1 MRPLVR
7 VFGPSLLTLAATSLL
22 AFSTHLAAEPA
33 SDKPVV
39 EQIVDI
45 QTQLA
50 KGPYKGFRANH
61 AKGILA
67 TGTFT
72 PSPAAADLSKA
83 AHLQQTATPVTVRFS
98 NATGVPAISDA
109 EPNANPRG
117 IAIRFA
123 LPDGG
128 YTDIVSISVNAFPV
142 TTPEEFLGLLSA
154 IAATTPDSPKPT
166 PIEQF
171 LGSHPNA
178 LKFVQIPKPAPVS
191 YTTLSYFGVNAFQFT
206 NAKGESRFGRYRI
219 TPVSGEQAM
228 SQADLSKAGPNY
240 LSEELT
246 ARLTN
251 GEAKFRIAVQLAEP
265 GDVID
270 DATAVWPDSR
280 PQVELGIL
288 TLNAVMADSAKVEK
302 TLAFNPL
309 ILTDGIAPSKDPI
322 LLARPAAYGVSVG
335 RRFSN

>member
-1 MRPLVR
+1 MRQPTRIL
-7 VFGPSLLTLAATSLL
+7 SLTLLGFAVSSLSL
-22 AFSTHLAAEPA
+22 ASPLLAAEA
-33 SDKPVV
+33 ANDKPVV
-39 EQIVDI
+39 EQIVDV
-45 QTQLA
+45 QTTLA

-67 TGTFT
+67 TGTFS
-72 PSPAAADLSKA
+72 PSTTAASLSKA
-83 AHLQQTATPVTVRFS
+83 AHLQKTATPVTVRFS
-98 NATGVPAISDA
+98 NATGVPAIPDA
-109 EPNANPRG
+109 DPNANPRG

-123 LPDGG
+123 LPDGS

-142 TTPEEFLGLLSA
+142 TTPEEFLGLLNA
-154 IAATTPDSPKPT
+154 IASTAPDSAKPT

-171 LGSHPNA
+171 LGSHPAA

-206 NAKGESRFGRYRI
+206 NTKGEQRFGRYRI
-219 TPVSGEQAM
+219 TPLAGEQAM
-228 SQADLSKAGPNY
+228 SQEALSKAGGNY
-240 LSEELT
+240 LSDELS
-246 ARLTN
+246 ARLAS
-251 GEAKFRIAVQLAEP
+251 GEAKFRIAVQLAES

-270 DATAVWPDSR
+270 DATAVWPDNR

-288 TLNAVMADSAKVEK
+288 TLNAVMADSAAVEK

-322 LLARPAAYGVSVG
+322 LLARPAAYAVSVG

>member
-1 MRPLVR
+1 MRQPTRIL
-7 VFGPSLLTLAATSLL
+7 SLTLLGFAVSSLSL
-22 AFSTHLAAEPA
+22 ASPLLAAEA
-33 SDKPVV
+33 ANDKPVV
-39 EQIVDI
+39 EQIVDV
-45 QTQLA
+45 QTTLA

-67 TGTFT
+67 TGTFS
-72 PSPAAADLSKA
+72 PSTTAASLSKA
-83 AHLQQTATPVTVRFS
+83 AHLQKTATPVTVRFS
-98 NATGVPAISDA
+98 NATGVPAIPDA
-109 EPNANPRG
+109 DPNANPRG

-123 LPDGG
+123 LPDGS

-142 TTPEEFLGLLSA
+142 TTPEEFLGLLNA
-154 IAATTPDSPKPT
+154 IASTAPDSAKPT

-171 LGSHPNA
+171 LGSHPAA

-206 NAKGESRFGRYRI
+206 NTKGEQRFGRYRI
-219 TPVSGEQAM
+219 TPLAGEQAM
-228 SQADLSKAGPNY
+228 SQEALSKAGGNY
-240 LSEELT
+240 LSDELS
-246 ARLTN
+246 ARLAS
-251 GEAKFRIAVQLAEP
+251 GEAKFRIAVQLAEL

-270 DATAVWPDSR
+270 DATAVWPDNR

-288 TLNAVMADSAKVEK
+288 TLNAVMADSAAVEK

-322 LLARPAAYGVSVG
+322 LLARPAAYAVSVG